1 MATKDLNVILG
12 LRIENFQKNLSKAQ
26 RSMNKFGRDME
37 RLGSNLTQALTLPS
51 LFLLQLADL
60 ESVA

>member
-26 RSMNKFGRDME
+26 RSSIQGAAFDEQIRTRYGTFR
-37 RLGSNLTQALTLPS
+37 
-51 LFLLQLADL
+51 F
-60 ESVA
+60 

>member
-37 RLGSNLTQALTLPS
+37 RLGSNLTQALTLPI
-51 LFLLQLADL
+51 LAAG
-60 ESVA
+60 S